1 MLVFPGLFRGALD
14 ARATTVNFEMMFE
27 ASEAIASCVSE
38 KELNP
43 DYILP
48 YAYDRRAH
56 ESGSRGGEKNGCR
69 KKIKNF

>member
-1 MLVFPGLFRGALD
+1 
-14 ARATTVNFEMMFE
+14 MMFA

-48 YAYDRRAH
+48 YAYDKRAH
-56 ESGSRGGEKNGCR
+56 EAVAKAVAEAAKKTDVVR
-69 KKIKNF
+69 K